1 MLEQIEEEEA
11 KEEDYDQQ
19 NSEFVF
25 VNNNKLSTTNG
36 TLQSSQLLQKK
47 GKEMVKKS
55 TIPDELK
62 VNDY

>member
-47 GKEMVKKS
+47 GKEMVKKG